1 MGNTSVSVRTDTQ
14 NVGNA
19 VLSVPSAVRRRLRSW
34 RAFARRNAGDGVPYE
49 RKPTGQG
56 TGSYQSRLE
65 KGWQRQIRLKAIQPP
80 FQAPYLEMACTAYSE
95 QVGR

>member
-1 MGNTSVSVRTDTQ
+1 MLHSLGTHYMRAGMHEMHTLRAVFPLDAVVR
-14 NVGNA
+14 
-19 VLSVPSAVRRRLRSW
+19 
-34 RAFARRNAGDGVPYE
+34 
-49 RKPTGQG
+49 QG